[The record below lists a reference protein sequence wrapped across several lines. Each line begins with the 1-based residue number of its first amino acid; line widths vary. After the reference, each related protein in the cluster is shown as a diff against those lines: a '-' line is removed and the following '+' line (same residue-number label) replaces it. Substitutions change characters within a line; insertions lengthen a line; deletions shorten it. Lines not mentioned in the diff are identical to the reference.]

1 MKDEW
6 RWEGRHGSYELVKTP
21 LNMGRLYK
29 SSQSQ
34 GNGMTQ
40 RGWAVA
46 RHKDP
51 KNPNYH
57 YWNPDS
63 VEYIAFLGPMKLKDA
78 KGTAKT
84 LLLAGQL

>member
-21 LNMGRLYK
+21 LNIGRLYK
-29 SSQSQ
+29 SSQTQ

-46 RHKDP
+46 RN
-51 KNPNYH
+51 KNPKEPR
-57 YWNPDS
+57 WWDPDS
-63 VEYIAFLGPMKLKDA
+63 FEYIAFLGPMKLKDA
-78 KGTAKT
+78 KDTAKT